1 MQDEHV
7 ARRQEGSE
15 RRHQAASSTYPSCI
29 PDAALEKEGKGQP
42 TLAAAASAA
51 ASVTSTL
58 ILKKVHAR
66 I

>member
-7 ARRQEGSE
+7 ARRQSA
-15 RRHQAASSTYPSCI
+15 RKHQAAPI
-29 PDAALEKEGKGQP
+29 RAAFQMPLEKEGKGQP
-42 TLAAAASAA
+42 TLAAAAAA

-66 I
+66 V

>member
-7 ARRQEGSE
+7 ARRQRASIRQPG
-15 RRHQAASSTYPSCI
+15 SSTYPSCI

-42 TLAAAASAA
+42 TLAAAAAAA